1 MSLGDDILAAVK
13 DKPGM
18 TDREITNKIKGVNAD
33 QQPINQKARSLA
45 AQGDLI
51 RKQRADGLI
60 GNYIGESGATK
71 NACQEAV
78 QSVRQKNHD
87 RVALSEDEI
96 KTVLDD
102 KLTASGWS
110 TTVAWGR
117 RRGIDID
124 AKQGSDRLVIE
135 VKGPGSR
142 NAMRVNYFL
151 SILGET
157 LQRMSDPDA
166 RYIIALPDLPQYRGL
181 WERLPTLAKEKT
193 GISLLLVSS
202 KGDIE
207 WLNQTGAD
215 PFTC

>member
-1 MSLGDDILAAVK
+1 MSLGDEILAAVK

-18 TDREITNKIKGVNAD
+18 TDREITNKIRGVNAD

-60 GNYIGESGATK
+60 GNYIGKSVATK
-71 NACQEAV
+71 NARQEAV
-78 QSVRQKNHD
+78 QFVRQKNHD
-87 RVALSEDEI
+87 KVALSEDEI

-102 KLTASGWS
+102 KLKTSGWS

-207 WLNQTGAD
+207 WLNQRGAD
-215 PFTC
+215 PFKC